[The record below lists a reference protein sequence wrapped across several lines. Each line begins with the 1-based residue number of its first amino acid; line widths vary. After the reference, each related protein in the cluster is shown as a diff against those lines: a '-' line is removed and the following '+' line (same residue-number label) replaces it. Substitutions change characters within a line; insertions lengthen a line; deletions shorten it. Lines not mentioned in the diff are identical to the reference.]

1 MTKCEVVRIR
11 TELRTCFVVCRSILF
26 HLNGPTKVRNFRDFG
41 VMKKTDPVSETLF
54 LEEKGR
60 EIIEH
65 VQNSNEVHDG
75 V

>member
-1 MTKCEVVRIR
+1 
-11 TELRTCFVVCRSILF
+11 
-26 HLNGPTKVRNFRDFG
+26 
-41 VMKKTDPVSETLF
+41 MKKTDPVSETLF

-75 V
+75 VWMQQIPVFL